1 MEGPAKVA
9 YIFPGQGSQTVG
21 MGKDLC
27 DSFAPAAAIFTKAD
41 AVLGFSLS
49 HLCFSGPDDELRL
62 TVNAQPA
69 ILTVS
74 LACLQAAREKA
85 GGRLLPPAFVAGHSL
100 GEYTALAVAD
110 VIDFDTAIFLARER
124 GRLMHEAGMKRS
136 GGMAAILGMDEP
148 TLAGVCQETGTCIA
162 NYNSPGQLVISGA
175 TEDIARATELAKA
188 RGASRAL
195 PLPVSGA
202 FHSPLMQPAREGLA
216 KVIAG
221 IQFRDPSIPIVAN
234 TTARVLTS
242 ASEVKEEL
250 TAQLCNG
257 VQWQRSIE
265 FMVSKGVTTFI
276 EIGPGK
282 VLTGLVKRIDR
293 KASTV
298 NIGDVQSIEALTR
311 AAS

>member
-1 MEGPAKVA
+1 MEGQTKVA
-9 YIFPGQGSQTVG
+9 YIFPGQGSQNVG

-27 DSFAPAAAIFTKAD
+27 ESFAPAAAIFAKAD
-41 AVLGFSLS
+41 EVLGFPLS
-49 HLCFSGPDDELRL
+49 HLCFNGPDDELRL

-69 ILTVS
+69 ILTMS

-85 GGRLLPPAFVAGHSL
+85 GGRLPSPAFVAGHSL
-100 GEYTALAVAD
+100 GEYTALAVAG
-110 VIDFDTAIFLARER
+110 VIDFDTAIFLSRER
-124 GRLMHEAGMKRS
+124 GRLMHEAGMKKS
-136 GGMAAILGMDEP
+136 GGMAAILGMEESA
-148 TLAGVCQETGTCIA
+148 LAGVCQETGTCIA

-175 TEDIARATELAKA
+175 TENIVRATELAKA

-221 IQFRDPSIPIVAN
+221 IQFRDPAIPVVAN

-242 ASEVKEEL
+242 ASEVREEL
-250 TAQLCNG
+250 TAQLCSG

-265 FMVSKGVTTFI
+265 FMVSKGVTRFI

-282 VLTGLVKRIDR
+282 VLAGLVKRIDR
-293 KASTV
+293 KASTL
-298 NIGDVQSIEALTR
+298 NIGDVQSIEALAQ